1 MKQIVLTEEEKT
13 LINSFIN
20 EVVDYPIVESVYL
33 TTFRPFGLMDTRDI
47 DVMVVWNMDS
57 NYFNSLKDEFGLLD
71 KSKEQERLFK
81 LIEKYKAMVNDA
93 RVTFLTMQ
101 IQMLFSGFSNIA
113 QIMSELTLANGTI
126 LYDRCGELKTTK
138 EVLSKNEGLIFE
150 APIIENIDSIIG
162 DESKKDGK

>member
-1 MKQIVLTEEEKT
+1 MEPIVLTDEEIS
-13 LINSFIN
+13 LINSFLD

-33 TTFRPFGLMDTRDI
+33 STFRPFSLSDTKDI
-47 DVMVVWNMDS
+47 NILVVWNMDS

-93 RVTFLTMQ
+93 RVSFLTMQ
-101 IQMLFSGFSNIA
+101 FQMLFSGFSNIA

-126 LYDRCGELKTTK
+126 LYDRCGELKTKK
-138 EVLSKNEGLIFE
+138 EILSKNEGLVFF
-150 APIIENIDSIIG
+150 APVIENIDSIITNG
-162 DESKKDGK
+162 SKREGK